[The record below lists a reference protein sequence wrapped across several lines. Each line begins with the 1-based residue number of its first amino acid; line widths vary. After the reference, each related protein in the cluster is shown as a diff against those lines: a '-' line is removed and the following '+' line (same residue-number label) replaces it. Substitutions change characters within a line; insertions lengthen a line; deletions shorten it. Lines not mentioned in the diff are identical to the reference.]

1 MENGNEEH
9 EGTGER
15 SDVVDRAMETAD
27 GVAAKTF
34 SLASEGAE
42 VGIDMGV
49 GKRRHRRRRQ
59 GIRRTRR
66 RRVGEREM
74 GIGIGI
80 GIGASSGGANGS
92 HLRDEIV
99 R

>member
-49 GKRRHRRRRQ
+49 GKRRHLRRRR

-74 GIGIGI
+74 GIGI